1 MLIEKQESVL
11 VVIDVQDYFLDKIP
25 HDQRQPLL
33 DRITWLIH
41 VARYSNIPVVVT
53 AEDIPHLKGSCL
65 QVRDSLPEDVAD
77 TNKMVFGLGGDTN
90 TLAAVEKT
98 KKKTAVLVGL
108 ETDVCVCHSALGLL
122 QSGYR
127 VAVIEDAT
135 CSPGT
140 AHNQGMERLRNSDV
154 IITSTKGIFY
164 EWMRTVDDVN
174 QILSSF
180 EGKISLPDS
189 LIL

>member
-1 MLIEKQESVL
+1 M
-11 VVIDVQDYFLDKIP
+11 
-25 HDQRQPLL
+25 
-33 DRITWLIH
+33 
-41 VARYSNIPVVVT
+41 
-53 AEDIPHLKGSCL
+53 
-65 QVRDSLPEDVAD
+65 PEDVAD
-77 TNKMVFGLGGDTN
+77 TNKMVFGLAGDTN

-140 AHNQGMERLRNSDV
+140 AHNQGIERLRNSDV